1 MQNNPKVKKSH
12 MRKIMSVLLA
22 VFTIGTSIS
31 FIAPSV
37 SQAAP
42 QQSVTSCT
50 DLGDHTQAVLGSN
63 KVTCPSLG
71 APAIWHMST
80 PGDTTHTGAGFANL
94 QVCTS
99 KNPSHSYQLIES
111 VCPKYLTSTQY
122 WRAVRLPTVPVI
134 LSSSAQGYN
143 QIEITLAPPL
153 ASDAPVAFYLVT
165 NTKTGTVTKVVANA
179 LHQLVIS
186 GLSPQTAY
194 GFTVEAVNIDS
205 GVTTLT
211 PQSGS
216 QAAPNSASLPITTA
230 TTIPLPPQVA
240 LPAFTLTYFI
250 FPATSESAN
259 EGFAIRG
266 FSANSTGG
274 AVASYSI
281 SPAPTAGLSFNPTT
295 GSLSGIP
302 GVGTSGHVLYTV
314 TATNAA
320 GSATQTFGLVIRND
334 S

>member
-1 MQNNPKVKKSH
+1 
-12 MRKIMSVLLA
+12 MRKIISVLLA

-31 FIAPSV
+31 FIATSV
-37 SQAAP
+37 AEAAA

-50 DLGDHTQAVLGSN
+50 DLGDHSQSVLGSN
-63 KVTCPSLG
+63 KATCPALG

-80 PGDTTHTGAGFANL
+80 AGDTTHTGAGFANL

-122 WRAVRLPTVPVI
+122 WRAVKLPAVPVI

-153 ASDAPVAFYLVT
+153 ASDAPVAYYLVT

-186 GLSPQTAY
+186 GLSPQTSY

-205 GVTTLT
+205 GVATSNA
-211 PQSGS
+211 PSGS
-216 QAAPNSASLPITTA
+216 QAAPSSASLPITTA
-230 TTIPLPPQVA
+230 TTISLPPQVA

-250 FPATSESAN
+250 FPTSFETAD
-259 EGFAIRG
+259 EGVAIRG

-295 GSLSGIP
+295 GSLAGTP
-302 GVGTSGHVLYTV
+302 GVGTSGIVVYTV
-314 TATNAA
+314 TASNAA
-320 GSATQTFGLVIRND
+320 GSAAQTYTLRIRNV